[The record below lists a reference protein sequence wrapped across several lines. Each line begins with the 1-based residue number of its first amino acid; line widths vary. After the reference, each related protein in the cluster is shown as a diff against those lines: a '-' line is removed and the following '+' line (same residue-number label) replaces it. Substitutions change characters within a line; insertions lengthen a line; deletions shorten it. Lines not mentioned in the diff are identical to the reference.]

1 MCGGSNLSWI
11 VKKALGD
18 WITSS
23 ILVADSVIALCW
35 TTSENKR
42 LSMFHRNRVIQIRRG
57 TMLEELYH
65 VRSEANPADIGTR
78 PDKVAIDD
86 VGPTSTWENGE
97 PWMTG
102 DIGDAVD
109 AEILKPATELRL
121 NREHEE
127 EFSKGLLF
135 DSPIP
140 EVITRGHAVNIG
152 RVELLEERAQFSNYL
167 VLPTKYSFP
176 AVVRIYTYIMAFT
189 SKCRRGR
196 KFIGELLC
204 ETRSLHQ
211 PS

>member
-1 MCGGSNLSWI
+1 
-11 VKKALGD
+11 
-18 WITSS
+18 
-23 ILVADSVIALCW
+23 
-35 TTSENKR
+35 
-42 LSMFHRNRVIQIRRG
+42 MFHRNRVIQIRRG
-57 TMLEELYH
+57 TMIEELYH

-140 EVITRGHAVNIG
+140 EVITR
-152 RVELLEERAQFSNYL
+152 
-167 VLPTKYSFP
+167 
-176 AVVRIYTYIMAFT
+176 
-189 SKCRRGR
+189 
-196 KFIGELLC
+196 
-204 ETRSLHQ
+204 
-211 PS
+211 